1 MQLYF
6 VRHGRTQ
13 YNVEH
18 RFQGGSA
25 DSPLVESG
33 IAGAKA
39 AGNYLRHVQFAK
51 VYSSPQGRALD
62 TAKLITAENQWQP
75 TITIEP
81 RLREFDFGSWD
92 GQLEQDVTPKDQLEK
107 VIHEPAKYQPELANG
122 GENFAEFMAR
132 TTAAIHEAVAKAG
145 IDNPLPV
152 LIVSH
157 GLVTTMTLKTLMGVP
172 IAGLRDPFVVDGK
185 VLNTVGH
192 GIVDNDS
199 LTIVETNDNQNFKLK
214 TWNETSYLTD

>member
-13 YNVEH
+13 YNVEQ

-39 AGNYLRHVQFAK
+39 AGNYLKQIQFAQ
-51 VYSSPQGRALD
+51 VYSSPQGRALN

-75 TITIEP
+75 EITIDS
-81 RLREFDFGSWD
+81 RFRELDFGSWD
-92 GQLEQDVTPKDQLEK
+92 GQLERDVEPKDQLEK
-107 VIHEPAKYQPELANG
+107 VIHQPDAYQPELANG
-122 GENFAEFMAR
+122 GETYAEFVAR
-132 TTAAIHEAVAKAG
+132 TTAAVHDVVSKAG
-145 IDNPLPV
+145 VANPQPV

-172 IAGLRDPFVVDGK
+172 VSGLRAPFVVAGK

-199 LTIVETNDNQNFKLK
+199 LTIVETNDNQNFTLK

>member
-13 YNVEH
+13 YNVEQ

-33 IAGAKA
+33 ITGAKA
-39 AGNYLRHVQFAK
+39 AGKYLQRTQFSH

-75 TITIEP
+75 AITIDQRFSE
-81 RLREFDFGSWD
+81 LDFGSWD
-92 GQLEQDVTPKDQLEK
+92 GQLEQDVTPKDQLEN
-107 VIHEPAKYQPELANG
+107 VIHHPAAYQPELANG
-122 GENFAEFMAR
+122 GETYAEFVAR
-132 TTAAIHEAVAKAG
+132 TTAAVHDAVAKAG
-145 IDNPLPV
+145 VANPQPV

-172 IAGLRDPFVVDGK
+172 VSGLRAPFVVDGK

-199 LTIVETNDNQNFKLK
+199 LTIVETHDNINFQLV
-214 TWNETSYLTD
+214 TWNQTSYLTE